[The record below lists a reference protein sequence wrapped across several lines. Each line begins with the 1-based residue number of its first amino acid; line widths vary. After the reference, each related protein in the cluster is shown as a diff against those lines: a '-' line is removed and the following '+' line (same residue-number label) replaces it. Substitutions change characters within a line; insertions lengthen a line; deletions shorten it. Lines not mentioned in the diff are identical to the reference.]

1 MTEKNKDHL
10 KEILISH
17 KKDLSDILGAIAND
31 SRIQIMASLINNSKE
46 FSELKEIVGLS
57 KTALAH
63 HLERLTSAD
72 LLKNISRGRYE
83 LTSDGEELLLSIASS
98 YADSQRKRESEA
110 KILSEKMTKAF
121 SKKDDSYEHLRV
133 HFERLTPMRVVSFH
147 AYSKSPE
154 RDASLKMNEWARANG
169 ILINKETHPTFG
181 FDNPS
186 PTRGKEEYGYEFWL
200 KIDDDFETDD
210 DIKIIDIPERLYAVT
225 TSWRLADVGRDWKN
239 LDRWLKEH
247 DYEIIKNIPCL
258 ERAHLINVSEDE
270 LVLDLLVPLKE

>member
-10 KEILISH
+10 KEVLLSH
-17 KKDLSDILGAIAND
+17 KKDLSEVLGALAND
-31 SRIQIMASLINNSKE
+31 SRIQIMASLINNPKE

-72 LLKNISRGRYE
+72 VLMNVSRGRYE
-83 LTSDGEELLLSIASS
+83 LSSDGEDLLLSIALA
-98 YADSQRKRESEA
+98 YTDSQRRKEDEA
-110 KILSEKMTKAF
+110 KMISEKMTKAF

-133 HFERLTPMRVVSFH
+133 YFERLTPMRVVSFH

-181 FDNPS
+181 FDNPC

-200 KIDDDFETDD
+200 KVADDFETDAV
-210 DIKIIDIPERLYAVT
+210 KILDIPERLYAVT
-225 TSWRLADVGRDWKN
+225 TCWRLADIGRDWKN
-239 LDRWLKEH
+239 LIRWVKEH
-247 DYEIIKNIPCL
+247 EYRIITNIPCL
-258 ERAHLINVSEDE
+258 ERAHLTNVSEEE
-270 LVLDLLVPLKE
+270 LVLDLLVPIEE